1 MAKHRGGG
9 EAILAGLFHGLK
21 LSKEERSGVRGAWK
35 ETVDGE
41 QAPQAVGKLFASKS
55 ANAEGL
61 TQMLG
66 KIWCPNAG
74 IKCKEPGGGDLFLFT
89 FLQPGGGTRAV
100 MEGPWEFCGDL
111 LIVADFDGGKRLRD
125 LEFHHISVWVRV
137 FDLPLGMMNRVT
149 GMAIGNKLGKALLV
163 ESDET
168 GSAIGGTFESR
179 RIDIR
184 KPLMRGTVL

>member
-1 MAKHRGGG
+1 
-9 EAILAGLFHGLK
+9 
-21 LSKEERSGVRGAWK
+21 
-35 ETVDGE
+35 
-41 QAPQAVGKLFASKS
+41 
-55 ANAEGL
+55 
-61 TQMLG
+61 
-66 KIWCPNAG
+66 
-74 IKCKEPGGGDLFLFT
+74 
-89 FLQPGGGTRAV
+89 

-184 KPLMRGTVL
+184 KPLMRGMVL